1 MTKFAHITSRP
12 RHSVGDR
19 VLGLCGKE
27 FKVKQLWSD
36 IPVEKP
42 ICRGCVDVALTA
54 MTEADQV
61 IAIARVRAS
70 MLEGR
75 VIGLV
80 NVLNPE
86 DDMILDLINENDLAH
101 RAEQDQKARE
111 KADAEAI
118 TKTCICVWETPET
131 FVVNPECP
139 IHGPAK
145 AEELIEEVGAIGV
158 EDVALPEEDQE

>member
-1 MTKFAHITSRP
+1 MTKQAHITSRP
-12 RHSVGDR
+12 HHSVGDR

-61 IAIARVRAS
+61 IAIARVRAETLSMRLS
-70 MLEGR
+70 MLT
-75 VIGLV
+75 

-86 DDMILDLINENDLAH
+86 DEMILDLISENDMAH
-101 RAEQDQKARE
+101 QAEQDQTARE
-111 KADAEAI
+111 KADAEKI
-118 TKTCICVWETPET
+118 TKTCICVWSSPEV

-145 AEELIEEVGAIGV
+145 AEELMEEIKAIGV
-158 EDVALPEEDQE
+158 EDTELPEEDQ